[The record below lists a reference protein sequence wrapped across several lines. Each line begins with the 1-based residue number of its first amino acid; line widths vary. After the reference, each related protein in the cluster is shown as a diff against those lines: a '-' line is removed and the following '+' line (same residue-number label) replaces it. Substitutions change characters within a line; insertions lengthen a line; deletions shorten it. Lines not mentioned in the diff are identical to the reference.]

1 MANPPAPRAPQ
12 LIDRLAA
19 PFVKF
24 LAIEAASTL
33 LLLLAAITALVWA
46 NSPWRESYAAFWQIP
61 LGFSLGGRAVSLSLE
76 HWVNDG
82 LMVLFFFLVGMEI
95 KHELVNGE
103 LSSRKRAMLPLFGA
117 LGGMLVP
124 AALYASLHA
133 GGPAS
138 AGWGVPMATDIAFAV
153 AALAVFGKRV
163 PSGLKVFLL
172 ALAIVDDLGAV
183 SVIAV
188 FYTHGI
194 SFRALACA
202 GSGLALAFGL
212 RHAGV
217 RSYSVYWILGIG
229 VWFAT
234 LQSGVHATV
243 AGVMLGL
250 CAPTRMV
257 DPETGAE
264 YSPIAQLTHALH
276 RWSAFGVLPIFAL
289 ASAGVALDAR
299 ALGDPL
305 ASRVTLGVALGL
317 LLGKP
322 LGIALFAWLAVKAR
336 LAVLPPGVGWGAV
349 FGAGVLGG
357 IGFTMALFIT
367 ALAFEDPA
375 LAAASKV
382 GVLGASVTAAALGM
396 ACLARALPR
405 GA

>member
-1 MANPPAPRAPQ
+1 MAKSPAPHSSQ
-12 LIDRLAA
+12 LVDRLAA
-19 PFVKF
+19 PFAKF
-24 LAIEAASTL
+24 FAIEAASTL
-33 LLLLAAITALVWA
+33 LLLLAAIAALVWA
-46 NSPWRESYAAFWQIP
+46 NSPWRESYAAFWHLP
-61 LGFSLGGRAVSLSLE
+61 LGVSLAGRELSLSLE
-76 HWVNDG
+76 QWVNDG

-95 KHELVNGE
+95 KHELVDGE
-103 LSSRKRAMLPLFGA
+103 LSSRERAMLPLFGA
-117 LGGMLVP
+117 IGGMLVP
-124 AALYASLHA
+124 VALYASLHA

-163 PSGLKVFLL
+163 ASGLKVFLL

-188 FYTHGI
+188 FYSHGI
-194 SFRALACA
+194 SLVALACA
-202 GSGLALAFGL
+202 GGGLALAFGL
-212 RHAGV
+212 RRAGV
-217 RSYSVYWILGIG
+217 RSYAVYAFVGIG

-234 LQSGVHATV
+234 LQSGVHATF
-243 AGVMLGL
+243 AGVLLGL
-250 CAPTRMV
+250 CAPSRMI

-276 RWSAFGVLPIFAL
+276 PWSAFGVLPIFAL

-299 ALGDPL
+299 VLADPL

-322 LGIALFAWLAVKAR
+322 LGIALFAWLGVKAR

-367 ALAFEDPA
+367 TLAFDAPA
-375 LAAASKV
+375 FVAASKV
-382 GVLGASVTAAALGM
+382 GVLGASVAATGLGM
-396 ACLARALPR
+396 ACLSRALPR